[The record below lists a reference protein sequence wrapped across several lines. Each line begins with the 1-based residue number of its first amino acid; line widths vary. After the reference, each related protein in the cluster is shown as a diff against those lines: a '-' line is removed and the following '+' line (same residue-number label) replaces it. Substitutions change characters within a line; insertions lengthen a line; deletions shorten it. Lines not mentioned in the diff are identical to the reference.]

1 MDTDTKAYYETRFSF
16 DRRREIVWSELC
28 RFLQPRYIPPDAT
41 ILEIG
46 AGYCHFINQVVG
58 KEKHALD
65 VSIDVESYAAKD
77 VVAHVQTCVSLNG
90 FDGRSIDIVVASNVF
105 EHLSRNELDLA
116 VGEIWRVLRG
126 GGRMIILQ
134 PNFKYCYW
142 QYFDDYTH
150 VQIFTDVSLSD
161 YLRSR
166 GFGVVA
172 AWPRF
177 LPFSM
182 HARLPVWRL
191 LVRWYLKFPFKP
203 FAGQML
209 IIAERPVEA

>member
-1 MDTDTKAYYETRFSF
+1 MDTDVKAYYGTRFSY
-16 DRRREIVWSELC
+16 DRRRDIVWSELC
-28 RFLQPRYIPPDAT
+28 RFLQPRYIPADAR

-46 AGYCHFINQVVG
+46 AGYCHFINQVAG
-58 KEKHALD
+58 REKHALD
-65 VSIDVESYAAKD
+65 VSVDVEGYAASD
-77 VVAHVQTCVSLNG
+77 VVAHVQSCVSLNAFG
-90 FDGRSIDIVVASNVF
+90 DRSVDVVVASNVF
-105 EHLSRNELDLA
+105 EHLSRGEFDLA
-116 VGEIWRVLRG
+116 VGEIRRVLRG
-126 GGRMIILQ
+126 GGRLIILQ
-134 PNFKYCYW
+134 PNFKYCYR

-150 VQIFTDVSLSD
+150 VQIFTDVGLSD

-166 GFGVVA
+166 GFGLVA

-182 HARLPVWRL
+182 QARLPVL
-191 LVRWYLKFPFKP
+191 PSLVRWYLRSPFKP